1 MTLRLHRDVDG
12 PCLAPGG
19 SMIAIG
25 AFDGLHLGHQAI
37 LSEVRR
43 RAEAAGL
50 VPAVISFD
58 PLPRAYFSKEP
69 VPRLSG
75 MREKAEG
82 MAAAGIRE
90 LLSLRFDRALTE
102 MSAEDFVRKVIVG
115 RMAAREVWVGE
126 DFRFGHRRGG
136 DFALLQAMGPE
147 LGFTAHAVPPVI
159 VDGERVSSSR
169 VRALLAEGDF
179 AGATRLL
186 GRPFV
191 IDGHVERG
199 KQLGRTLG
207 YPTANVHLGDRV
219 SPILGIFA
227 VRIGIGDGPCSWP
240 GVASL
245 GFRPTVNEVRE
256 PLLEAHLFDF
266 SGDLYGQ
273 RIGVEFV
280 RKLRDEEK
288 FDGLDALTAQM
299 RQDEVAARQALGMN
313 PILVEYPQEQRA
325 PFHGS
330 ER

>member
-12 PCLAPGG
+12 PCLTPGG
-19 SMIAIG
+19 SIVAIG

-82 MAAAGIRE
+82 MTAAGIRE

-136 DFALLQAMGPE
+136 DFALLQSMGPE

-169 VRALLAEGDF
+169 VRTLLAEGDF

-280 RKLRDEEK
+280 RKLRNEEK

-299 RQDEVAARQALGMN
+299 RQDEIAARQALGMN
-313 PILVEYPQEQRA
+313 PILVEYP
-325 PFHGS
+325 
-330 ER
+330 

>member
-12 PCLAPGG
+12 PCLTPGG
-19 SMIAIG
+19 SIVAIG

-82 MAAAGIRE
+82 MTAAGIRE

-115 RMAAREVWVGE
+115 RMGAREVWVGE

-136 DFALLQAMGPE
+136 DFALLQTMGPE

-159 VDGERVSSSR
+159 VEGERVSSSR
-169 VRALLAEGDF
+169 VRTLLAEGDF

-288 FDGLDALTAQM
+288 FDDLDALTAQM

-313 PILVEYPQEQRA
+313 PILVEYP
-325 PFHGS
+325 
-330 ER
+330 

>member
-12 PCLAPGG
+12 PCLAPAG
-19 SMIAIG
+19 SIVAIG

-50 VPAVISFD
+50 LPAVITFD
-58 PLPRAYFSKEP
+58 PLPRAFFSKEP
-69 VPRLSG
+69 VARLSG
-75 MREKAEG
+75 VREKAEG
-82 MAAAGIRE
+82 MTAAGIRE

-102 MSAEDFVRKVIVG
+102 MSAEDFVRRVIVG

-136 DFALLQAMGPE
+136 DFALLQAMGAG
-147 LGFTAHAVPPVI
+147 LGFTAHAVPPVV

-169 VRALLAEGDF
+169 VRSLLAAGDF
-179 AGATRLL
+179 AAAARLL

-191 IDGHVERG
+191 IDGHVEHG
-199 KQLGRTLG
+199 QQLGRTLG
-207 YPTANVHLGDRV
+207 YPTANVHLGERV
-219 SPILGIFA
+219 SPIQGIFA

-299 RQDEVAARQALGMN
+299 RQDEIAARQALGMN
-313 PILVEYPQEQRA
+313 PILVEA
-325 PFHGS
+325 PEAHGS
-330 ER
+330 QR

>member
-12 PCLAPGG
+12 PCLAPEGA
-19 SMIAIG
+19 IVAIG

-37 LSEVRR
+37 LAEVCR
-43 RAEAAGL
+43 RAAAGGT
-50 VPAVISFD
+50 VPAVVTFE
-58 PLPRAYFSKEP
+58 PLPRAFFSKDP

-75 MREKAEG
+75 VREKAEG
-82 MAAAGIRE
+82 MTAAGIRE

-102 MSAEDFVRKVIVG
+102 MSAEAFVRQVIVA
-115 RMAAREVWVGE
+115 RMGAREVWVGE
-126 DFRFGHRRGG
+126 DFRFGHRRTG
-136 DFALLQAMGPE
+136 DFALLQAMGAE
-147 LGFTAHAVPPVI
+147 LGFAAHAVPPVL

-169 VRALLAEGDF
+169 VRGLLAAGDF
-179 AGATRLL
+179 GGATRLL

-199 KQLGRTLG
+199 QQLGRTLG
-207 YPTANVHLGDRV
+207 YPTANVHLNDRV
-219 SPILGIFA
+219 SPVHGIFA
-227 VRIGIGDGPCSWP
+227 VRVGIGDGPCSWP

-245 GFRPTVNEVRE
+245 GYRPTVNAVRE

-299 RQDEVAARQALGMN
+299 RKDEIAARQALGMN
-313 PILVEYPQEQRA
+313 PILVDA
-325 PFHGS
+325 
-330 ER
+330 

>member
-12 PCLAPGG
+12 ACLAPEG
-19 SMIAIG
+19 SVVAIG

-37 LSEVRR
+37 LAEVRH
-43 RAEAAGL
+43 RAAERGLAA
-50 VPAVISFD
+50 AVITFE

-75 MREKAEG
+75 VREKAEG
-82 MAAAGIRE
+82 MGAAGIRE
-90 LLSLRFDRALTE
+90 LLSLRFDQALTE
-102 MSAEDFVRKVIVG
+102 MSAEDFVRKVIVQ

-126 DFRFGHRRGG
+126 DFRFGHKRGG
-136 DFALLQAMGPE
+136 DFALLQRMGAE
-147 LGFTAHAVPPVI
+147 LGFTAHAVAPVL
-159 VDGERVSSSR
+159 VDGERVSSSK
-169 VRALLAEGDF
+169 VRTLLAESRFGD
-179 AGATRLL
+179 AATLL

-191 IDGHVERG
+191 IDGHVEHG
-199 KQLGRTLG
+199 QQLGRTLG
-207 YPTANVHLGDRV
+207 YPTANIHLRERV
-219 SPILGIFA
+219 SPIHGIFA
-227 VRIGIGDGPCSWP
+227 VRIGVGDGPCSWP

-299 RQDEVAARQALGMN
+299 RKDEIAARQALGMN
-313 PILVEYPQEQRA
+313 PILVDA
-325 PFHGS
+325 
-330 ER
+330 

>member
-12 PCLAPGG
+12 PCLAPEG
-19 SMIAIG
+19 SIVAIG

-37 LSEVRR
+37 LAEVRR
-43 RAEAAGL
+43 RAGERGL
-50 VPAVISFD
+50 APAVVTFE
-58 PLPRAYFSKEP
+58 PLPRAYFSAEP

-82 MAAAGIRE
+82 MDAAGIRE
-90 LLSLRFDRALTE
+90 LLSLRFDKALTE
-102 MSAEDFVRKVIVG
+102 MSAEDFVRRVIVG
-115 RMAAREVWVGE
+115 RMAAHEVWVGE

-136 DFALLQAMGPE
+136 DFALLGRMGAE
-147 LGFTAHAVPPVI
+147 LGFTAHAVAPVV

-169 VRALLAEGDF
+169 VRALLAESRF
-179 AGATRLL
+179 ADAATLL

-191 IDGHVERG
+191 IDGHVEHG
-199 KQLGRTLG
+199 QQLGRTLG
-207 YPTANVHLGDRV
+207 YPTANVHLRERV
-219 SPILGIFA
+219 SPIQGIFA

-280 RKLRDEEK
+280 RKLRDEAK
-288 FDGLDALTAQM
+288 FDDLDALTVQM
-299 RQDEVAARQALGMN
+299 RQDEIDARQALGMN
-313 PILVEYPQEQRA
+313 PILVNA
-325 PFHGS
+325 
-330 ER
+330 

>member
-12 PCLAPGG
+12 PCLAPEG
-19 SMIAIG
+19 SVVAIG

-37 LSEVRR
+37 LFEVRR
-43 RAEAAGL
+43 RAEARGL
-50 VPAVISFD
+50 APAVITFE
-58 PLPRAYFSKEP
+58 PLPRAFFSKEP

-75 MREKAEG
+75 VREKAEG
-82 MAAAGIRE
+82 MGAAGIRE
-90 LLSLRFDRALTE
+90 LLSLRFDEALTM

-136 DFALLQAMGPE
+136 DFALLQTMGAE
-147 LGFTAHAVPPVI
+147 LGFTAHAVPPVL
-159 VDGERVSSSR
+159 VDGERVSSSK
-169 VRALLAEGDF
+169 VRTLLAEGRFSD
-179 AGATRLL
+179 AARLL

-191 IDGHVERG
+191 IDGHVEHG
-199 KQLGRTLG
+199 QQLGRTLG
-207 YPTANVHLGDRV
+207 YPTANVHLSERV
-219 SPILGIFA
+219 SPIHGIFA
-227 VRIGIGDGPCSWP
+227 VRIGVGDGPCSWP

-245 GFRPTVNEVRE
+245 GYRPTVNEVRE

-299 RQDEVAARQALGMN
+299 HQDEIAARQALGMN
-313 PILVEYPQEQRA
+313 PILVSDT
-325 PFHGS
+325 HGS
-330 ER
+330 QR